1 MRFIPLSLAV
11 GTLVACELPLAAHD
25 TTRAVRIGLTYDPGN
40 KPGVVVLAPR
50 GGGADSIHAIL
61 ERDLDFG
68 DRVNVIALDAA
79 ALAEMARAS
88 APMWAVLAKLG
99 AAAAVQ
105 VTPTPAGLHLA
116 VYDVAKQATA
126 LVRDVPAP
134 SATNMREWRGALHGI
149 SDDVEAALTGTRGIA
164 HTRVAFE
171 RAQRIWLVDS
181 DGEGAT
187 AVTPPGFVLSPSW
200 SPRGDAL
207 TYVTLNPWA
216 VVIRDVQS
224 GRVRTV
230 VSGAG
235 TYISPVFTAD
245 GASVVYAFGADNGT
259 DIYTVPIGGGQPR
272 RLSVGHGSENVS
284 PSLSPDGRRI
294 AFTSGRV
301 GHPEIYTMDADGT
314 NVDLL
319 TPIDG
324 GTGAYRVGADWS
336 SNGQSVAFQSG
347 QGSKAQVMIISLRD
361 RGTRQVTSDG
371 ANEDPSWAPDGRHL
385 VFVSDRGGSK
395 QLWVLDV
402 ETGRTRQLTHGG
414 ASVRNPAWSPRF

>member
-1 MRFIPLSLAV
+1 MHLSPLARALGALFLFS
-11 GTLVACELPLAAHD
+11 LPLAAQD
-25 TTRAVRIGLTYDPGN
+25 TSRAVRIGLTYDPSN

-68 DRVNVIALDAA
+68 DRVNVIALDGA
-79 ALAEMARAS
+79 ALGEMARAS
-88 APMWAVLAKLG
+88 VPMWNVLAKLG

-134 SATNMREWRGALHGI
+134 SASNMREWRGALHGI
-149 SDDVEAALTGTRGIA
+149 ADDVEAALTGTRGTA
-164 HTRVAFE
+164 HTRIAFE
-171 RAQRIWLVDS
+171 RGQRIWVVDS
-181 DGEGAT
+181 DGEGAL
-187 AVTPPGFVLSPSW
+187 AVTAQGFVMSPSW

-216 VVIRDVQS
+216 VVIRDLQS
-224 GRVRTV
+224 GRARTV

-235 TYISPVFTAD
+235 TYISPVITAD
-245 GASVVYAFGADNGT
+245 GTNVVYAFGSDNGT
-259 DIYTVPIGGGQPR
+259 DIFTVPVGGGQPR

-284 PSLSPDGRRI
+284 PTLSPDGHRI

-314 NVDLL
+314 NVELL
-319 TPIDG
+319 TPLDG

-347 QGSKAQVMIISLRD
+347 QGSKAQIMTISLRD
-361 RGTRQVTSDG
+361 RSTKQVTSDG
-371 ANEDPSWAPDGRHL
+371 ANEDPSWSPDGRHL

-402 ETGRTRQLTHGG
+402 ESGRTRQLTHGG
-414 ASVRNPAWSPRF
+414 GPVRNPAWSPRF